1 MDLYQKILHFLNNQ
15 FPVNPTPYSTHLSNS
30 VLNSF
35 PSLADFNTI
44 DKTLALALA
53 NPSNSLD
60 NLTTPLK
67 GAYLMRCDSTPSFS
81 PLTTSPVDFHD
92 SIIQASNHLSAF
104 RKVHDNNPATLS
116 FLGSHP
122 TVALAFLSN
131 SPRFHAVIIK
141 SNHSQF
147 TALALNNSSRIVRLS
162 AETNLIT
169 FLSILCLQIHAKS
182 AVTIF

>member
-15 FPVNPTPYSTHLSNS
+15 FPVKPTHYSTHLSNS
-30 VLNSF
+30 ILNSF

-67 GAYLMRCDSTPSFS
+67 GVYAMLCNPTPSFS

-92 SIIQASNHLSAF
+92 SIIQASNHLTAF
-104 RKVHDNNPATLS
+104 RKIHDNNPVSLS

-122 TVALAFLSN
+122 TVVLAFLSV
-131 SPRFHAVIIK
+131 SPRFHAIIIK

-147 TALALNNSSRIVRLS
+147 SALALNNSSRIVRLS
-162 AETNLIT
+162 VETNLNT